1 MRSLKK
7 SAAIFIV
14 ALFFSAAAP
23 WQSWAQGTKSG
34 VVNSRDQILGVT
46 TNQQVQTQKAPS
58 GDPPADS
65 GKPGPLPCD
74 SKNNPKCDPATKT
87 KP

>member
-1 MRSLKK
+1 MSFPVRLLWTFSI
-7 SAAIFIV
+7 AAFV
-14 ALFFSAAAP
+14 TVSAP
-23 WQSWAQGTKSG
+23 WQISAQDKKSG

-46 TNQQVQTQKAPS
+46 TNQQTQTQKAPP